1 MNLVSNDQIFW
12 EAFQASKDLIT
23 LSTNSYPSELFK
35 IADYFLNTPPP
46 PSRLKYNIFR
56 KAHNKNSSLAQYVMF
71 LIALSAQLH

>member
-46 PSRLKYNIFR
+46 SRLKYNIFR
-56 KAHNKNSSLAQYVMF
+56 KAHIKNSSLAQYVMF